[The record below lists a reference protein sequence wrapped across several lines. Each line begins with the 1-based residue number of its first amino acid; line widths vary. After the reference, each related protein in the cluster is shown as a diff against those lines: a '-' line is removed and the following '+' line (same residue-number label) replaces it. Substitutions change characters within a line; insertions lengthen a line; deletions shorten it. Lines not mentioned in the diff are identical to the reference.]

1 MKPKP
6 ITIKCSKIKSEKELE
21 FIEGYSWN
29 TNKQARKEFEDL
41 RPADT
46 GFIVGNICL
55 DLIDDNGDI
64 KDTITITEELFE
76 MKRAKT
82 IKRTEP

>member
-1 MKPKP
+1 MLS
-6 ITIKCSKIKSEKELE
+6 IKCSKIKSEKELE

-41 RPADT
+41 RTADT
-46 GFIVGNICL
+46 GFKVGNVCL

-82 IKRTEP
+82 HTQNN